1 MNSTMH
7 AGKAVRRLVA
17 FLAVAILPGAG
28 CAAHGSAEPAGEA
41 ASGAAARDAQAAY
54 LYVANQNSASVSVI
68 DMETDELVETIDLQ
82 ELGFTANAK
91 PHHIVVEADGSHW
104 YVSLISDG
112 YVLKFDRENELVG
125 QAAFETPGL
134 MALDPSSDLLYVG
147 RSMAAVNP
155 PQRIGVIERSTMEID
170 EIDVFVARPHALL
183 VTPDGE
189 FVYTASLASNDLVA
203 HRPETG
209 ETEVLHV
216 EGGAHEH
223 PHTFVQYALSPDGR
237 HIVVGGEMTGQLLVL
252 DATQP
257 MEIPV
262 LETLD
267 VPAGPWH
274 PVFSPDGGRLYFG
287 NNMADV
293 VTFVDTSD
301 WSIARTVEH
310 ERFAE
315 PHGIAL
321 SPDGSKLYVGNR
333 NATPATEDAQPEN
346 GFVAVIDT
354 ASGEVMKFI
363 EVGRYAS
370 GMGAAG

>member
-1 MNSTMH
+1 MNSPVQV
-7 AGKAVRRLVA
+7 GKRLRRLGTL
-17 FLAVAILPGAG
+17 LAVVLVPAAG
-28 CAAHGSAEPAGEA
+28 CGAHGSGTQAAES
-41 ASGAAARDAQAAY
+41 ASGAATRDAQAAY
-54 LYVANQNSASVSVI
+54 LYVANQSSATISVI

-91 PHHIVVEADGSHW
+91 PHHVVVEDDGSHW

-125 QAAFETPGL
+125 RAAFETPGL
-134 MALDPSSDLLYVG
+134 MALDPNSDLLYVG

-155 PQRIGVIERSTMEID
+155 PQRIGVIDHSTMEID

-183 VTPDGE
+183 VTPDGQY
-189 FVYTASLASNDLVA
+189 VYTASLASNDLVV

-209 ETEVLHV
+209 ETEVLAV
-216 EGGAHEH
+216 DGGAHAH
-223 PHTFVQYALSPDGR
+223 PHTFVQYALSPDSR
-237 HIVVGGEMTGQLLVL
+237 HLVVGGEMTGQLLVL

-257 MEIPV
+257 MQVPV
-262 LETLD
+262 IATLD
-267 VPAGPWH
+267 VPAAPWH
-274 PVFSPDGGRLYFG
+274 PVFSPDGRYLYFG
-287 NNMADV
+287 NNRADV

-301 WSIARTVEH
+301 WSIARIVEH

-354 ASGEVMKFI
+354 ASGDVIKFI